1 MMHTLR
7 FTLRS
12 LRGTPLFTL
21 AVIGILALGLGAT
34 TAITSIVDTVL
45 LRPLPFADPEGL
57 VVVWESRPEVGPDN
71 YLVTPADYFD
81 WKGSENEPSEVFVGL
96 SAYTESFFN
105 LEPGPGSEWP
115 ERLAGLVA
123 SPDLLE
129 VLGVVPRLGRGL
141 VAADAAPDAADVV
154 VVSHGFWQRRLGGMA
169 LRDDTTVTLDGTV
182 ATVVGVLDE
191 DFLFLGKR
199 FDILAVY
206 APSSEGRVNR
216 QAHFLTVIGRL
227 APAVSLEQ
235 AQDALDR
242 QTTQLAETFPD
253 TNTGHGARLVPL
265 RDELVGGVETALRVL
280 LLAVACV
287 LAITYANVANLL
299 LARGATRNQELAVR
313 SALGA
318 TRGRL
323 IGQLLIEGLILG
335 LLGGLGGLLVAR
347 LGIDGLRALTPVDV
361 PRFDTVALDWRL
373 FAFAFLLS
381 VVSGLMVSL
390 LPALGTTRTAL
401 AATLG
406 AAGRSPGKTR
416 AGHWLRTTLV
426 AAEMT
431 LAVVLLIAAGL
442 LIRSFSELIDES
454 PGFVAEQR
462 VTLDVSVPRS
472 RLAEGDDAGAF
483 LHRLLEQLRL
493 DPRIE
498 GAGATSHLPMSGED
512 GSRSFTIAGQEN
524 PDPDDTHTAQF
535 RRISVGYPEVM
546 GIPLIRG
553 RTFTVDDSSLPG
565 VALVNR
571 VFAERYFPGEE
582 ALGRSLFIHDG
593 ANDVPRE
600 IVGILGNIRHFS
612 LDQTPQPEL
621 YVPMLQRPWWSMSLV
636 VKSKASPETTV
647 DTVRE
652 ALKAMDPGL
661 PIANI
666 RTIEETLGKTVAT
679 ERFSATLLTLFAAL
693 AALLAAAGIYG
704 VQATLTQQMQRD
716 IGIRLALGADSGQV
730 LRPVMAR
737 GALPAILG
745 LVAGLILAAGFA
757 RILESQLYQVS
768 AWDLETFVAVPLG
781 LGLVALLACYL
792 PARRALGVDPGR
804 LFSE

>member
-381 VVSGLMVSL
+381 VVSGLI
-390 LPALGTTRTAL
+390 
-401 AATLG
+401 
-406 AAGRSPGKTR
+406 R
-416 AGHWLRTTLV
+416 AR
-426 AAEMT
+426 
-431 LAVVLLIAAGL
+431 
-442 LIRSFSELIDES
+442 
-454 PGFVAEQR
+454 
-462 VTLDVSVPRS
+462 
-472 RLAEGDDAGAF
+472 
-483 LHRLLEQLRL
+483 
-493 DPRIE
+493 
-498 GAGATSHLPMSGED
+498 
-512 GSRSFTIAGQEN
+512 
-524 PDPDDTHTAQF
+524 
-535 RRISVGYPEVM
+535 
-546 GIPLIRG
+546 
-553 RTFTVDDSSLPG
+553 
-565 VALVNR
+565 
-571 VFAERYFPGEE
+571 
-582 ALGRSLFIHDG
+582 
-593 ANDVPRE
+593 
-600 IVGILGNIRHFS
+600 
-612 LDQTPQPEL
+612 
-621 YVPMLQRPWWSMSLV
+621 
-636 VKSKASPETTV
+636 
-647 DTVRE
+647 
-652 ALKAMDPGL
+652 
-661 PIANI
+661 
-666 RTIEETLGKTVAT
+666 
-679 ERFSATLLTLFAAL
+679 
-693 AALLAAAGIYG
+693 
-704 VQATLTQQMQRD
+704 
-716 IGIRLALGADSGQV
+716 
-730 LRPVMAR
+730 
-737 GALPAILG
+737 
-745 LVAGLILAAGFA
+745 
-757 RILESQLYQVS
+757 
-768 AWDLETFVAVPLG
+768 
-781 LGLVALLACYL
+781 
-792 PARRALGVDPGR
+792 
-804 LFSE
+804 